1 MSAIIPIGMGTL
13 INLVIGVLAISALFC
28 LIRAI
33 LGPSGPDRVVAIDAL
48 TCITIGILA
57 LLGINWQPFFMDI
70 ALVYALLAFLGG
82 VAVSK
87 YLEGRELG
95 E

>member
-1 MSAIIPIGMGTL
+1 MSAIVPMDL
-13 INLVIGVLAISALFC
+13 LVNVVIGVLAVSALFC

-48 TCITIGILA
+48 TGITIAILA
-57 LLGINWQPFFMDI
+57 LLAINWRPFFMDV

-87 YLEGRELG
+87 YLEGRDLG